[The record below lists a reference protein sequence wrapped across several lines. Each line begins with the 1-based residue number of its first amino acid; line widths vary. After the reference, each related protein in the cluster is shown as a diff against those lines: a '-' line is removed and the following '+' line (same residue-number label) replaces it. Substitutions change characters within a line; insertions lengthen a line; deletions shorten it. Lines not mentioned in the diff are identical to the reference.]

1 MGQAITQFDLLHG
14 ESNGYAVIGTTS
26 PKWEQHGFIVTDIK
40 QALQE
45 RLGLPD
51 IYLTQST
58 FKDGRRAIATLKELH
73 ACFTDLDY
81 YKSSNPLIADLTP
94 EQVTLYLEND
104 YFGDSLPYP
113 NYILFSG
120 RGLQVVWLINTEGA
134 KRLPEWSLVQKHINA
149 QLKRFLSDDNAMDC
163 TRVLRYE
170 HTLNSKSGKMAEMLK
185 IYSPAKY
192 DLDDLLEYVDEPEPV
207 SKPEGKLVRL
217 FNTEQQRYARIRE
230 RTLLYSRMQDL
241 IKLQE
246 LRNAAGILD
255 GYREFSCFLY
265 RYWSM
270 IFCEDPR
277 QALEEVLEFN
287 ANFLEPLPK
296 NRVIID
302 THSAEKAYHNKIANI
317 PNGSYMW
324 GGYKYRNST
333 LINKLGITPEEET
346 KLSTIISKSEI
357 SRRDKE
363 KKKLKRR
370 NENGLTNR
378 QQSIRK
384 KENLILPLMNK
395 EFTQS
400 QIAEKLNICQ
410 STVSRILKQYYARN
424 V

>member
-14 ESNGYAVIGTTS
+14 ESTGYAVIGTTN
-26 PKWEQHGFIVTDIK
+26 PKWNQHGFIVTDIK
-40 QALQE
+40 QVLRK

-58 FKDGRRAIATLKELH
+58 FKDGRRTIATLKELH

-81 YKSSNPLIADLTP
+81 YKSKDPLISGLTP
-94 EQVTLYLEND
+94 EQVTFYLEND

-134 KRLPEWSLVQKHINA
+134 KRLPEWSLIQNHINV
-149 QLKRFLSDDNAMDC
+149 QLKRFCSDDNAKDC

-185 IYSPAKY
+185 IYSPVKY
-192 DLDDLLEYVDEPEPV
+192 DLDDLLEYVDEPDPAPV
-207 SKPEGKLVRL
+207 TKPEGKILRV

-230 RTLLYSRMQDL
+230 RTLLYSRAQDL
-241 IKLQE
+241 IKLQK
-246 LRNAAGILD
+246 LRNAAGILE

-270 IFCEDPR
+270 IFCEDPK

-287 ANFLEPLPK
+287 ANFLKPLPK

-333 LINKLGITPEEET
+333 LISKLGITPEEET
-346 KLSTIISKSEI
+346 KLSTIISKGEI
-357 SRRDKE
+357 LRRKNIREKASRR
-363 KKKLKRR
+363 
-370 NENGLTNR
+370 NTGGLTKREQEKADKIEQIMNLR
-378 QQSIRK
+378 KQDKTQAEIAAELSIS
-384 KENLILPLMNK
+384 L
-395 EFTQS
+395 
-400 QIAEKLNICQ
+400 
-410 STVSRILKQYYARN
+410 STVKKYIRLERGY
-424 V
+424 